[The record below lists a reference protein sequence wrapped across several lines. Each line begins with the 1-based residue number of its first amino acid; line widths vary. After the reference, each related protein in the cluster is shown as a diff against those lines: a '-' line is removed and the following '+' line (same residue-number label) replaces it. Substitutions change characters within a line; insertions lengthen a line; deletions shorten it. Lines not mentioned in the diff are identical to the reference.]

1 MWSISSSQSDRD
13 RDLRSVRRTGT
24 RVRPRVWFGVVA
36 FLAYLAVFYTIWVV
50 NGIDYARIGESE
62 ETLLRWYVAPL
73 SGGLIVILVLVS
85 VLGWWRPSLHE
96 ERRLP
101 RLAWVPAVMAAVAIL
116 NLVFADHSRVTPAM
130 WVLLVVGSVLVGFN
144 EEVIT
149 RGQLLV
155 ALRSRFGETGVW
167 FFSTLLFSL
176 LHLPNAFFGI
186 GALALFQVVIQFG
199 LGSVFYLAR
208 RFSGSLVPAMVLHG
222 LWDFSIFSSTVP
234 YAGLVGPFLGIAGV
248 IVVVVLLRRDGRSG
262 RDRTPAPAVASQDG
276 VM

>member
-1 MWSISSSQSDRD
+1 MWSTSSPQSDQD
-13 RDLRSVRRTGT
+13 LDLRGVRPTGT
-24 RVRPRVWFGVVA
+24 RVRPRVWVGVLA

-62 ETLLRWYVAPL
+62 DTLLRWYVAPL
-73 SGGLIVILVLVS
+73 TGGLIVILVVVS
-85 VLGWWRPSLHE
+85 AFGWWRPSLHE

-101 RLAWVPAVMAAVAIL
+101 RLVWVPAVMAAVAIL

-130 WVLLVVGSVLVGFN
+130 WVLLMVGSVLVGFN

-222 LWDFSIFSSTVP
+222 LWDFSIFSSTVL

-248 IVVVVLLRRDGRSG
+248 VVVVVVLRRDGRSDRNLASALAVG
-262 RDRTPAPAVASQDG
+262 PRDV
-276 VM
+276 

>member
-1 MWSISSSQSDRD
+1 MNAQTTVPDI
-13 RDLRSVRRTGT
+13 LGT
-24 RVRPRVWFGVVA
+24 STPRVRPRVWVGVLA
-36 FLAYLAVFYTIWVV
+36 FLAYLAVFYTTWIV

-62 ETLLRWYVAPL
+62 DTLLRWYVAPL
-73 SGGLIVILVLVS
+73 TGGLIVILVV
-85 VLGWWRPSLHE
+85 VTAFGWWRPSLRE

-101 RLAWVPAVMAAVAIL
+101 RLVWVPAVMAAVAIL
-116 NLVFADHSRVTPAM
+116 NLVFADHSRVTAEM
-130 WVLLVVGSVLVGFN
+130 WLLLVVGSVLVGFN
-144 EEVIT
+144 EEVLT

-186 GALALFQVVIQFG
+186 GVLALFQVVIQFG

-248 IVVVVLLRRDGRSG
+248 VVVVVVLRRDGRSG
-262 RDRTPAPAVASQDG
+262 KDLAPARAVDPRD
-276 VM
+276 V